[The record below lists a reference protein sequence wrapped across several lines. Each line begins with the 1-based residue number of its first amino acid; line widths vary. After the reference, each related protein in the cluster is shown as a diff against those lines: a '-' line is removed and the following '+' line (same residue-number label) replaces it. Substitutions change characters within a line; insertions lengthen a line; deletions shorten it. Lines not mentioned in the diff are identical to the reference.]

1 MVYTRIV
8 QPGIRKKYHYVP
20 GERTLFRVEGTII
33 PKVWKTA
40 VLVALLT
47 LALCF
52 ARPGVV
58 RQVLLFQRR
67 CRSTTSCTTASG
79 TRPRRCRRASGS
91 RSTSSATRRRS
102 SRTSRASSRSSSA
115 FSTPS
120 SSRAGGG

>member
-1 MVYTRIV
+1 MSNMLIAAPREYGIAPIWRVSTADAMVYTRIV

-52 ARPGVV
+52 ARPGV
-58 RQVLLFQRR
+58 LP
-67 CRSTTSCTTASG
+67 TK
-79 TRPRRCRRASGS
+79 
-91 RSTSSATRRRS
+91 SALP
-102 SRTSRASSRSSSA
+102 AA
-115 FSTPS
+115 P
-120 SSRAGGG
+120 